1 MDKFE
6 KYLKEYNF
14 NKEQIEFVLEQIKN
28 FKFIETQDYFDYDYW
43 ERDMWYVMNQ
53 SGLFEDEES
62 NLTGIT
68 NWTPEETRE
77 YISEI
82 DFYAKS

>member
-6 KYLKEYNF
+6 KYLKKYKF
-14 NKEQIEFVLEQIKN
+14 NKEQIEFVIEQIKN
-28 FKFIETQDYFDYDYW
+28 FEFIKTQDYFDYDYW

-53 SGLFEDEES
+53 SGLFENDES

-68 NWTPEETRE
+68 NWTPKETRE

-82 DFYAKS
+82 DFYL